1 MNQQGDNLGIMEAA
15 MKKTDALVN
24 LLISNIED
32 KIVLEAA
39 CGTADFSLS
48 AARFAR
54 SVSCIDLDGSRLNQ
68 QIKQPNI
75 HFQVMDASKMDY
87 PDNAF
92 DTIVLYNSF
101 CHIQSQWNEIEREC
115 KLDTNLMKEMFGDDA
130 KWQNGF
136 LIVKIAKYLY
146 NFPFVGQQEGA

>member
-1 MNQQGDNLGIMEAA
+1 

-75 HFQVMDASKMDY
+75 HFQIMDASKMGY

-115 KLDTNLMKEMFGDDA
+115 KRVVKDNGIICIVGTWKLDTNLMNDNTA
-130 KWQNGF
+130 
-136 LIVKIAKYLY
+136 
-146 NFPFVGQQEGA
+146 